1 MQLDAAGWV
10 NTTPFGDACCASI
23 DRFMLTE
30 TKIRVFD
37 PKRCSEFVSKEV
49 YLTRSDAF
57 VLFILDNGCCK
68 V

>member
-10 NTTPFGDACCASI
+10 NTTPLGMPVVHQLI
-23 DRFMLTE
+23 DSCSQKPKFE
-30 TKIRVFD
+30 FFD

-49 YLTRSDAF
+49 YLTGSDAF